1 MCAKF
6 KQLKLVLSVAK
17 SINKQSVS
25 ISVCFSIIFQMAGAR
40 YTMSL
45 GQETVLISG
54 VFITPNTKMKI
65 KDLVS

>member
-6 KQLKLVLSVAK
+6 KQLKLVLSAAK

-25 ISVCFSIIFQMAGAR
+25 ISVCFSIIFKWQVLD
-40 YTMSL
+40 TMSL

>member
-6 KQLKLVLSVAK
+6 KQLKLVLSAAK

-25 ISVCFSIIFQMAGAR
+25 ICLFFNHFQMAGAR
-40 YTMSL
+40 YHEL
-45 GQETVLISG
+45 RAGNRLISG

-65 KDLVS
+65 KDLMS

>member
-6 KQLKLVLSVAK
+6 KQLKLVLSAAK

-25 ISVCFSIIFQMAGAR
+25 ISVCFSIIFKCQVLD
-40 YTMSL
+40 TMSL

>member
-6 KQLKLVLSVAK
+6 KQLKLVLSAAK

-25 ISVCFSIIFQMAGAR
+25 ISVCFSIIFKWQVLD
-40 YTMSL
+40 TMSL

-54 VFITPNTKMKI
+54 VFITPNTEMKI

>member
-1 MCAKF
+1 
-6 KQLKLVLSVAK
+6 
-17 SINKQSVS
+17 
-25 ISVCFSIIFQMAGAR
+25 MAGAR

-54 VFITPNTKMKI
+54 VFITPNTEMKI

>member
-6 KQLKLVLSVAK
+6 KQLKLVLSAAK

-25 ISVCFSIIFQMAGAR
+25 ICLFFNHFQMAGAR